1 MKQLTR
7 DLYTSGRVWLSI
19 SHNFTQDSAD
29 GNKSVELVKEH
40 KGYVTL
46 NAGALFVLTFWAT
59 GERVPKK
66 FFIPEYK
73 IQEFKSIL
81 ETLLPLKDNPKYVTN
96 NELTTAGKA
105 SSLYYRLTLS
115 NKEYIDVYFVEYE
128 YNGEKA
134 INVAIEYKNK
144 VYQMYDS
151 NVLEIIDN
159 IPGPAEITRYKQ
171 DAAALYYLAQLG
183 IGTGS
188 GGSTDA
194 EPVKKSEPRT
204 ITQVKRPRTASEVE
218 VTPPPVVPM
227 PEPNYDDDIGN
238 LEVQDI
244 PPAVKKVDAAREQ
257 EESMTSPSGFNYED
271 LLGDE

>member
-29 GNKSVELVKEH
+29 GSKSVDLVKENR
-40 KGYVTL
+40 GYVTL

-59 GERVPKK
+59 GERVPAK

-81 ETLLPLKDNPKYVTN
+81 ETLLPLKYDPKYAN
-96 NELTTAGKA
+96 DNELTSAGKA
-105 SSLYYRLTLS
+105 SSLYYRLSLS
-115 NKEYIDVYFVEYE
+115 NKDHIDVYFVEFE
-128 YNGEKA
+128 YNGEKS

-171 DAAALYYLAQLG
+171 DAAALYYLVQLG

-188 GGSTDA
+188 GGSTDTK
-194 EPVKKSEPRT
+194 PVKKSEPRT
-204 ITQVKRPRTASEVE
+204 ITQVKRPRTAPVAE
-218 VTPPPVVPM
+218 VTPPQIM

-238 LEVQDI
+238 LEIQDT
-244 PPAVKKVDAAREQ
+244 PPVVKKTEAAREQ
-257 EESMTSPSGFNYED
+257 EESMISPSGFNYED